1 MSNLKSFIFLI
12 ILINLFACEQKNEN
26 VYTIDDV
33 TFDAAF
39 PGARLNKIEKREK
52 DSYIAFIKP
61 AFEPVNKSPWF
72 AFGIESQVEKE
83 IEITLNYGAYKHRY
97 IPKISSDKKS
107 WEKMDQ
113 SKIEIDTVS
122 GEATLTLKISPNK
135 IYVAAQEVISSH
147 DTYEWMD
154 NLLASHPEVKKIVA
168 GKTVQNKDNYV
179 LSLEK
184 ENINNSI
191 VLIARQHPPEIPG
204 GTIAFKHF
212 YTELLGDTERAKS
225 FRKQFNIYTF
235 PLLNPDGADLGNWRH
250 NANGNDLNR
259 DWIDFSQPETQTVRT
274 FINNK
279 VEAGK
284 KIQFALDFHT
294 SYSGPYLLVL
304 DSINVEK
311 SNGIIPNW
319 IDGIESNSEF
329 RVEARPRS
337 QDLPYCYNWFYN
349 TFNSEAVTF
358 EEGDEIDREIIVQRA
373 KVYAQELMKTMT
385 SMEY

>member
-12 ILINLFACEQKNEN
+12 ILINLFACEQKNKN

-113 SKIEIDTVS
+113 SKIEIDTAS

-147 DTYEWMD
+147 DT
-154 NLLASHPEVKKIVA
+154 
-168 GKTVQNKDNYV
+168 
-179 LSLEK
+179 
-184 ENINNSI
+184 NN
-191 VLIARQHPPEIPG
+191 
-204 GTIAFKHF
+204 
-212 YTELLGDTERAKS
+212 
-225 FRKQFNIYTF
+225 
-235 PLLNPDGADLGNWRH
+235 
-250 NANGNDLNR
+250 
-259 DWIDFSQPETQTVRT
+259 
-274 FINNK
+274 
-279 VEAGK
+279 
-284 KIQFALDFHT
+284 
-294 SYSGPYLLVL
+294 
-304 DSINVEK
+304 
-311 SNGIIPNW
+311 
-319 IDGIESNSEF
+319 
-329 RVEARPRS
+329 
-337 QDLPYCYNWFYN
+337 
-349 TFNSEAVTF
+349 
-358 EEGDEIDREIIVQRA
+358 
-373 KVYAQELMKTMT
+373 
-385 SMEY
+385 